1 MLKQANGSS
10 RSKREFSVADEHIY
24 NRSGP
29 VRWILSHLLRYPHLL
44 VSFLLAATLTNVL
57 FSTIPRLTGHGFR

>member
-1 MLKQANGSS
+1 MLKQANGTS
-10 RSKREFSVADEHIY
+10 RSKREFSVADEHMY

-44 VSFLLAATLTNVL
+44 VSFLVCRDADQCVL
-57 FSTIPRLTGHGFR
+57 FDHPAAHRPGFR